1 MWLKFGQPQPQ
12 APSPLCPQAFVPDFT
27 LSEGLHV
34 FLHEV
39 VRGIKAQEQGHV

>member
-1 MWLKFGQPQPQ
+1 MWLKFSRPQP
-12 APSPLCPQAFVPDFT
+12 SLTPLSQAFVPDFT

-39 VRGIKAQEQGHV
+39 VRRIKAQEQGHV